1 MRSTSAKKCIMN
13 VTTVFFMIGILSALF
28 IFCLRISPAHAHG
41 GEAKAW
47 EVGLPMPT
55 YDPLW
60 EKAKALW
67 DKHWDGKNLKELIEV
82 ATALKDKYPDRI
94 EPYLWLGKAH
104 NLHGWHNRS
113 GRKDHFKTSEE
124 LMLKAL
130 KIDPKNI
137 AAKKIFVEAL
147 SFTEDSHYV
156 WSKYGKLIR
165 SMSPMP
171 IGEALADM
179 NSMPAWNDFMKLWKQ
194 RADLNKA
201 DEAIA
206 ILEKFAAEKPKDG
219 FAQLW
224 AARANY
230 YVGECYTSFGLE
242 AHKTK
247 AMPYYEKGLAYAKK
261 TIALLPHSVPAH
273 YYWQLSLS
281 RIVQFKS
288 KPQQALKLGELL
300 NHLLFAAREN
310 VGFMFCG
317 PLITLGTM
325 ITNGGWV
332 AEKGMGIAG
341 ISIDVDLLGIE
352 INEVLYPDYYYF
364 PYVKADILRY
374 KGKKK
379 EALAVLEKLIA
390 RNPNNNP
397 TLIPE
402 NISFIRYAKILYN
415 EMKQDD

>member
-1 MRSTSAKKCIMN
+1 MRNKSTKAPIIHMSA
-13 VTTVFFMIGILSALF
+13 VFFMTSFLIAACM
-28 IFCLRISPAHAHG
+28 FCLNISPVHAQG
-41 GEAKAW
+41 TNAAW
-47 EVGLPMPT
+47 QVGLPIPT

-67 DKHWDGKNLKELIEV
+67 DKHWDGKNLEELIEV
-82 ATALKDKYPDRI
+82 STTLKDKYPDRI

-104 NLHGWHNRS
+104 NLYGWHNR
-113 GRKDHFKTSEE
+113 GKRKVHFKASEE

-130 KIDPKNI
+130 KIDPNNV
-137 AAKKIFVEAL
+137 AAKKIFIEAL
-147 SFTEDSHYV
+147 AFTEDSNYV
-156 WSKYGKLIR
+156 WSKYGNLIR
-165 SMSPMP
+165 SMGPLP
-171 IGEALADM
+171 IGEALVDL
-179 NSMPAWNDFMKLWKQ
+179 NSMPNWQDFMKLWKQ
-194 RADLNKA
+194 RADLKKA

-206 ILEKFAAEKPKDG
+206 MLERFAAENPKDG
-219 FAQLW
+219 LAQLW

-242 AHKTK
+242 AHNTK

-261 TIALLPHSVPAH
+261 TVALLPNSVPAH
-273 YYWQLSLS
+273 YYHQLSLS

-288 KPQQALKLGELL
+288 KAAQALKLSELYTNL
-300 NHLLFAAREN
+300 MFAAREN
-310 VGFMFCG
+310 IDFLFCG

-332 AEKGMGIAG
+332 AEKGM
-341 ISIDVDLLGIE
+341 SIIGVNIDIDLLGIE
-352 INEVLYPDYYYF
+352 MMEVLYPDYYYF
-364 PYVKADILRY
+364 PYVRADILRY

-379 EALAVLEKLIA
+379 EALAILEKLIA
-390 RNPNNNP
+390 RNPENNL

-415 EMKQDD
+415 EMKKD